1 MLKFNP
7 LNIISY
13 LRTFVILSFVFL
25 ASCEHS
31 ENITFE
37 TIAKL
42 PTDSAIAEIE
52 KEHDEV
58 RWAYFCTQYLSN
70 LAAKTEKDS
79 LLAPMLNYLRQRSIK
94 ENSACGFNAYY
105 RFKSYK
111 FITKGQLDSSLKYAY
126 SAMSTLDKH
135 DSIDPLHTYH
145 IIGMVYFYKDEK
157 SDSAKYYWSKG
168 YQLAEIAKDKHMI
181 MLFGTNLGTYY
192 YNNGNYRNA
201 RNLFMRAKKACFDM
215 KRDNGILLNN
225 IVSTFVDEGDF
236 EEADKFW
243 QQNEKILTADLKVY
257 RGQLYLINRINLLQ
271 MLNRHREAEDK
282 LKMLSVD
289 SVNPGLFIHYARVY
303 LDNKINKNDFTFAN
317 DSFWRNTFISNIP
330 YLASNLQREL
340 IPNVKRPELTFV
352 FNKIIQLVKDSAK
365 FQSLS
370 IKHQASLC
378 ELVANHLID
387 KDVLAS
393 SKYFKKALKLTLN
406 ARIEENKTQQKVID
420 ELNQL
425 EETFQEI
432 KNREDI
438 IEENKKT
445 QHALI
450 VALILISIILILGI
464 GTTRSYLKLKN
475 IEKAKLES
483 EQESLIREQAL
494 NNRIVE
500 YSKSIIERNSRL
512 RNEISSV
519 ISTAPNS
526 LKTSIN
532 QVLKD
537 FQINSINPEENPT
550 IAKQLLKEN
559 DNWNDQ
565 YPGFDKLN
573 KTEQRVFVLTME
585 SYRPKDV
592 ATVLGVSTQYVRN
605 VKSRLKSKLNLD
617 QNWGA

>member
-1 MLKFNP
+1 
-7 LNIISY
+7 
-13 LRTFVILSFVFL
+13 
-25 ASCEHS
+25 
-31 ENITFE
+31 
-37 TIAKL
+37 
-42 PTDSAIAEIE
+42 
-52 KEHDEV
+52 
-58 RWAYFCTQYLSN
+58 
-70 LAAKTEKDS
+70 
-79 LLAPMLNYLRQRSIK
+79 
-94 ENSACGFNAYY
+94 
-105 RFKSYK
+105 
-111 FITKGQLDSSLKYAY
+111 
-126 SAMSTLDKH
+126 
-135 DSIDPLHTYH
+135 
-145 IIGMVYFYKDEK
+145 MV
-157 SDSAKYYWSKG
+157 
-168 YQLAEIAKDKHMI
+168 
-181 MLFGTNLGTYY
+181 
-192 YNNGNYRNA
+192 
-201 RNLFMRAKKACFDM
+201 
-215 KRDNGILLNN
+215 
-225 IVSTFVDEGDF
+225 
-236 EEADKFW
+236 
-243 QQNEKILTADLKVY
+243 
-257 RGQLYLINRINLLQ
+257 
-271 MLNRHREAEDK
+271 
-282 LKMLSVD
+282 
-289 SVNPGLFIHYARVY
+289 
-303 LDNKINKNDFTFAN
+303 
-317 DSFWRNTFISNIP
+317 
-330 YLASNLQREL
+330 
-340 IPNVKRPELTFV
+340 
-352 FNKIIQLVKDSAK
+352 
-365 FQSLS
+365 
-370 IKHQASLC
+370 
-378 ELVANHLID
+378 
-387 KDVLAS
+387 AS